1 VRILML
7 VGCVA
12 ALGLVLSGCTTE
24 ETVVEPEELNPP
36 LGLHSVTGNE
46 SVVLI
51 WYTSNFEADFVG
63 YDVYVAEDNLAG
75 PSVQDIPAAFG
86 ETPVNDPAIPKEA
99 GKDTTWYLLDED
111 DYLFENGTTY
121 SFLVV
126 AVDED
131 GYISYT
137 SNIVEDTPRPEVMN
151 VELTDQNFEP
161 NTSALVLADFSV
173 VACGAGYDTDGDVV
187 CESFDAGAGQ
197 RAGLVG
203 VNGAVVQ
210 DLGFMTTWDLADE
223 APPDGYVASLHSVE
237 AVEGHVYAVWTADDH
252 YAKLFV
258 AERDSVGPY
267 NQKLTLYAAYQT
279 KAGNPEYAPGP

>member
-1 VRILML
+1 MRILIL
-7 VGCVA
+7 LGCVA
-12 ALGLVLSGCTTE
+12 ALGLVLAGCTTE

-36 LGLHSVTGNE
+36 LGLHSVTGDG

-51 WYTSNFEADFVG
+51 WYTSNFEADFEG
-63 YDVYVAEDNLAG
+63 YDVYVAEGNLAG
-75 PSVQDIPAAFG
+75 PSVQDIPAAFE
-86 ETPVNDPAIPKEA
+86 ETPVNDPAIPKTA
-99 GKDTTWYLLDED
+99 QDTTLYEVTGLD
-111 DYLFENGTTY
+111 NGTTY

-126 AVDED
+126 AVTED

-151 VELTDQNFEP
+151 VELTDQNAEP

-223 APPDGYVASLHSVE
+223 APPDGYVVSLHSVE

-279 KAGNPEYAPGP
+279 DDGNPEYAPGP